1 MADCNVA
8 IHTHGAEG
16 EYAGEHIVV
25 IYGDHNL
32 AQDGSKRPCSH
43 QVIDT
48 LERQGTGCQG
58 ICQGEVENI
67 DVGGS
72 LHFGVPSR

>member
-1 MADCNVA
+1 MADCDVA
-8 IHTHGAEG
+8 IHAHGAEG
-16 EYAGEHIVV
+16 EYAGEHVV
-25 IYGDHNL
+25 VVYGDHNL
-32 AQDGSKRPCSH
+32 AQDGSKWPCSH

-58 ICQGEVENI
+58 ICQSKVENI